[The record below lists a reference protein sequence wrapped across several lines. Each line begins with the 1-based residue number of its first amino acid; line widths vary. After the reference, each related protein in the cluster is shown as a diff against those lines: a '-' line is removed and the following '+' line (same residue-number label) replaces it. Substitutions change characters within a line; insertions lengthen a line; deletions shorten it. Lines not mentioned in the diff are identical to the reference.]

1 MFGIF
6 KKKDYDFKVIIDGM
20 HCVNCSGKV
29 EKALNEIDGVS
40 ATVDLKKKTAFV
52 KASEDKKEL
61 IKNAVEEL
69 GFSVLEIK

>member
-1 MFGIF
+1 MFGF
-6 KKKDYDFKVIIDGM
+6 GKKDYDFKVIIDGM

-29 EKALNEIDGVS
+29 EKALNELDDVT

-52 KASEDKKEL
+52 KADEGKKDL
-61 IKNAVEEL
+61 VKNTIEEL

>member
-1 MFGIF
+1 
-6 KKKDYDFKVIIDGM
+6 M

>member
-1 MFGIF
+1 MFSIF

-29 EKALNEIDGVS
+29 EKALNELEDVS

-52 KASEDKKEL
+52 KANDDKKDL
-61 IKNAVEEL
+61 IKNTVEEL
-69 GFSVLEIK
+69 GFKVLEMK